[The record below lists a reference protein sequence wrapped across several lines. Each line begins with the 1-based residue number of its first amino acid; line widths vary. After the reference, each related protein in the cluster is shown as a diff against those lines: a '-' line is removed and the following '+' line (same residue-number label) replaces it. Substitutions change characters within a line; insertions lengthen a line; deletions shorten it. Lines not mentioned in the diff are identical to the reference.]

1 MNILLIEDDPTE
13 AKAVFAALHFHHDI
27 SRVGSGEEAVRF
39 LRGNSVDLVIVDW
52 KLPCMSGYDLL
63 QWIRNTLGDEPAVL
77 FLTGSIFD
85 VDIVRA
91 LEAGADEYVV
101 KPARGPELAARV
113 NALARRIA
121 KKRNVTEVLR
131 IGDYMLNLTDRS
143 ISLRDQEI
151 SLTVKEFT
159 LIAYFFENTNK
170 IISRDCLA
178 SLGWGRDL
186 DSTSRTIDTHVYRL
200 RRKLAL
206 KPENGVR
213 LTAIYMHGYRLD
225 EVRSRIARDDSNTE
239 KESAVE
245 SV

>member
-1 MNILLIEDDPTE
+1 MNILLVEDDPTE
-13 AKAVFAALHFHHDI
+13 AKAVFAALHGDHDI
-27 SRVGSGEEAVRF
+27 SRVGSGEEAMRF
-39 LRGNSVDLVIVDW
+39 LRGNPVDLVIVDW
-52 KLPCMSGYDLL
+52 QLPRMSGLDLL

-77 FLTGSIFD
+77 FLTGRLFD

-101 KPARGPELAARV
+101 KPARAPELSARV

-121 KKRNVTEVLR
+121 KKRNRAEMLR

-143 ISLRDQEI
+143 ISLRDQQVT
-151 SLTVKEFT
+151 LTIKEFT
-159 LIAYFFENTNK
+159 LIAHFFENADK
-170 IISRDCLA
+170 IVSRDSLA
-178 SLGWGRDL
+178 SLGWGRIL
-186 DSTSRTIDTHVYRL
+186 GGTSRTIDTHVYRL

-225 EVRSRIARDDSNTE
+225 EVRSRIATEDSTTDN
-239 KESAVE
+239 E
-245 SV
+245 SVLAGV

>member
-13 AKAVFAALHFHHDI
+13 AQAVYAALHRDHDI

-39 LRGNSVDLVIVDW
+39 LRGHPVDLVIVDW
-52 KLPCMSGYDLL
+52 QLPRMSGLDLL

-77 FLTGSIFD
+77 FLTGRLFD

-91 LEAGADEYVV
+91 LEAGADEYVF
-101 KPARGPELAARV
+101 KPARAPELAARV

-121 KKRNVTEVLR
+121 KQRKIADLLC
-131 IGDYMLNLTDRS
+131 IGDYTLNLTDRS
-143 ISLRDQEI
+143 ISLRDRPI

-159 LIAYFFENTNK
+159 LIAHFFENANK
-170 IISRDCLA
+170 IVSRDSLA

-186 DSTSRTIDTHVYRL
+186 NGTSRTIDTHMYRL

-213 LTAIYMHGYRLD
+213 LTAIYMHGYRFD
-225 EVRSRIARDDSNTE
+225 EVRPRIASNDANTE
-239 KESAVE
+239 KEADVE
-245 SV
+245 NV